1 MAVGTTRAKR
11 RLGRH
16 IRPYVERAGYL
27 DDVAALAAETRVSRQ
42 SIYRL
47 LNGDNLIS
55 YHRFVAVLT
64 ALGMTKAERDDAVA
78 VYHLAEAPTAEIS
91 DAADLP
97 KAYARLRAD
106 ESEASLARTADTIL
120 IPGLLQTAGYAA
132 ALAERSRILS
142 RGEWAAERA
151 AAERRERQAVLTREP
166 RPLELHALI
175 DEAAIRRRLGGTVV
189 WREQLDHLLA
199 MSETSNVTVQ
209 ILPFTAGAYETMA
222 GPLLVLSYPEADEPE
237 SVHMDLHTGS
247 ITVEAEDD
255 VRRFTAA
262 WLEVR
267 QLCLPADESRRFI
280 REVRDSEH

>member
-55 YHRFVAVLT
+55 YHRFVSVLT
-64 ALGMTKAERDDAVA
+64 ALGMDKAEREEAIE
-78 VYHLAEAPTAEIS
+78 VYHLAEASTAEIS

-106 ESEASLARTADTIL
+106 EAEATRARTVDTVL

-132 ALAERSRILS
+132 ALTEPFRNLS
-142 RGEWAAERA
+142 HGEWAADRA
-151 AAERRERQAVLTREP
+151 AAERRERQAVLTRKP
-166 RPLELHALI
+166 RPLELHALL
-175 DEAAIRRRLGGTVV
+175 DEAAIRRQLGGAAV
-189 WREQLDHLLA
+189 WREQLDHLNT
-199 MSETSNVTVQ
+199 MSEAKNITIQ

-222 GPLLVLSYPEADEPE
+222 GQLLILSYPEADEPE
-237 SVHMDLHTGS
+237 SVHMDLHTG
-247 ITVEAEDD
+247 ITTVETEND
-255 VRRFTAA
+255 VERFAAA
-262 WLEVR
+262 WLGVQ

-280 REVRDSEH
+280 REVRDSER